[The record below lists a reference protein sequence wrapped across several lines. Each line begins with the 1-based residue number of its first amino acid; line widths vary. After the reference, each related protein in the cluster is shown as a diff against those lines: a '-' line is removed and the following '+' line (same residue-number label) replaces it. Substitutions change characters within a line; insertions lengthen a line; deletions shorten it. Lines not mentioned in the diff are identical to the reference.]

1 MIPDMAGRA
10 LVSGPAAETAGAQE
24 IGRENT
30 VLRRLIAVYRHLSA
44 LASQN
49 ADIGA
54 VTSLIAE
61 HTEATVAVVDHEL
74 GVLAAAAPGQT
85 AEDAA
90 LHVRENVAL
99 PQLDQVLT
107 ATDASRR
114 PLRVPGSG
122 GPPVGSADN
131 STAVIVAPIVVG
143 DDVPAYVLT
152 VDAGADGPGED
163 TSLLLTEHA
172 ATICGII
179 LGRERVV
186 SAAAGRV
193 RDDLVE
199 GLLSGWARE
208 EDDNERW
215 ARHLGYDTGH
225 DHHVLSV
232 AVEVDGDGAE
242 DAGTGLRHRACA
254 AAERFFATRAPEAIV
269 SVRGAEVVAVLRD
282 TPDDA
287 RSRADRLGGMCVD
300 RLAEQFPAAAVTIGI
315 GGVCRAP
322 AEIARS
328 YAQARRTVETVR
340 RMGRSGQVVAFEDL
354 GIRRLLLQVP
364 DLTEL
369 RTFAS
374 EVLGGL
380 GASEREHLATL
391 ACYFRENNSPQRASR
406 ILHVHPNTVTYR
418 IRRFEEFS
426 GLDLDNYRDRLMA
439 QVALEIH
446 DAVGTGEDHE

>member
-1 MIPDMAGRA
+1 MIPDMTGRA
-10 LVSGPAAETAGAQE
+10 PAAGAETAGAQE

-61 HTEATVAVVDHEL
+61 HTEATVAVVDAEL
-74 GVLAAAAPGQT
+74 GVLAAAVPDGT
-85 AEDAA
+85 SEEAA
-90 LHVRENVAL
+90 RQVREHVAV

-114 PLRVPGSG
+114 PLRVPGAGKS
-122 GPPVGSADN
+122 S
-131 STAVIVAPIVVG
+131 VIVAPIVVG

-193 RDDLVE
+193 RDDLIE

-208 EDDNERW
+208 EEDNERW
-215 ARHLGYDTGH
+215 ARHLGYDPGF
-225 DHHVLSV
+225 DHHVLAV
-232 AVEVDGDGAE
+232 AVDVTEDGEPDAE
-242 DAGTGLRHRACA
+242 TGLRYRVGA
-254 AAERFFATRAPEAIV
+254 AAEQFFTTRAPEAIV
-269 SVRGAEVVAVLRD
+269 SVRGSEVVAVLRD
-282 TPDDA
+282 GTDGGA
-287 RSRADRLGGMCVD
+287 RDRADRLGTLCAE

-328 YAQARRTVETVR
+328 YAQARRTVEAVR
-340 RMGRSGQVVAFEDL
+340 RMGRPGQVVAFEDL

-364 DLTEL
+364 DLAEL
-369 RTFAS
+369 RGFAA

-380 GASEREHLATL
+380 GTSEREHLATL

-446 DAVGTGEDHE
+446 DAVGMGEPDE